1 MSKEHEMMS
10 YRPNVLKASDVT
22 LCALVC
28 LAGVAIT
35 LLVLILFVGSEQRT
49 VSVAFQLEVDERFS
63 RLQRRFNTQVLKLD
77 VVRRFFINADDVTE
91 KEFLGFVTPLVEED
105 EAYSWVPRV
114 LEKDLQAFHT
124 KALLNGTRDFS
135 YHEINPV
142 TGEKVPLVSRPEH
155 WILLYLMKRDDVKI
169 IPGMD
174 VMARPGR
181 QALMS
186 KARETHQIVVS
197 EPLKMTNGQWGVF
210 FVAPVFQESSDASLN
225 DDGLQGF
232 VISTVRL
239 ASLMEQ
245 GIPSPS
251 LQRLNVTLSLIDQ
264 QHQGGNIYQS
274 MAPAAPSTLYE
285 QRLLKV
291 ADQSYRVQFR
301 PSSTFLAANSHALY
315 IGLIVVFGAGLT
327 LLMTLL
333 VYLLITQRAR
343 ALSLVEERTQD
354 LRLLNIT
361 DHLTGVYNRR
371 HFEALMARLLIEAN
385 VQHQPLS
392 LIMFDIDHFK
402 YINDRWGHQC
412 GDNVLKSLC
421 TRIRSATR
429 KTDLLC
435 RTGGEEFALIC
446 PDSELN
452 DARLLAEKLRVLI
465 STQPFDETGQVTCS
479 FGVAT
484 RNPSESFDDFIRRAD
499 SAMYSAKSSGRDQ
512 VQLANPYKTNFS
524 LSI

>member
-1 MSKEHEMMS
+1 MMS
-10 YRPNVLKASDVT
+10 TRQNALKASDVT
-22 LCALVC
+22 LCGLVC
-28 LAGVAIT
+28 LAGVAVT
-35 LLVLILFVGSEQRT
+35 FLVLILFVGSEQRT

-91 KEFLGFVTPLVEED
+91 KEFLGFVTPLVGED
-105 EAYSWVPRV
+105 EAYSWVPRI
-114 LEKDLQAFHT
+114 LEKDLQAFRA
-124 KALLNGTRDFS
+124 KALLNGTSDFS

-142 TGEKVPLVSRPEH
+142 TGERVPLTSRPEH
-155 WILLYLMKRDDVKI
+155 WILLYLLKRDDVKI

-174 VMARPGR
+174 VLARPGR

-186 KARETHQIVVS
+186 KARERRQIVVS
-197 EPLKMTNGQWGVF
+197 EPLKMTNGQSGIF
-210 FVAPVFQESSDASLN
+210 FVAPVFQESPEVPLN
-225 DDGLQGF
+225 DDNLQGF
-232 VISTVRL
+232 VVSTVRL

-245 GIPSPS
+245 GIPLPS
-251 LQRLNVTLSLIDQ
+251 LQRLNVTLSLIDT
-264 QHQGGNIYQS
+264 QHQGENIYQS
-274 MAPAAPSTLYE
+274 SAPAAPSALYA

-291 ADQSYRVQFR
+291 ADQNYLIQFR
-301 PSSTFLAANSHALY
+301 PSSTFLVANSYALS
-315 IGLIVVFGAGLT
+315 ISLIIVFGAGLT
-327 LLMTLL
+327 LLLTLM

-343 ALSLVEERTQD
+343 ALSLVDERTQD

-371 HFEALMARLLIEAN
+371 YFEELMERLLIEAN
-385 VQHQPLS
+385 VQYRPLS
-392 LIMFDIDHFK
+392 LIMFDVDHFK
-402 YINDRWGHQC
+402 HINDRWGHQC

-446 PDSELN
+446 PDTELN
-452 DARLLAEKLRVLI
+452 DTRLLAEKLRALI
-465 STQPFDETGQVTCS
+465 STLPFDDIGQATCS

-484 RNPSESFDDFIRRAD
+484 WIPSESFDAFIRRAD
-499 SAMYSAKSSGRDQ
+499 TAMYSAKSSGRDQ
-512 VQLANPYKTNFS
+512 VQLADM
-524 LSI
+524 

>member
-1 MSKEHEMMS
+1 MSKEHKMMS
-10 YRPNVLKASDVT
+10 SRQYALKASDVT

-28 LAGVAIT
+28 LAGVAVT
-35 LLVLILFVGSEQRT
+35 ALVLILFVGSEQRT

-77 VVRRFFINADDVTE
+77 VVRRFFINADDITE
-91 KEFLGFVTPLVEED
+91 KEFLGFVTPLVGEN
-105 EAYSWVPRV
+105 EAYSWVPRI
-114 LEKDLQAFHT
+114 LEKDLQTFRA
-124 KALLNGTRDFS
+124 KALLNGTSDFS

-142 TGEKVPLVSRPEH
+142 TGEIVPLASRPEH

-169 IPGMD
+169 VPGMD
-174 VMARPGR
+174 VLARPGR

-197 EPLKMTNGQWGVF
+197 EPLKMTNGQAGVF
-210 FVAPVFQESSDASLN
+210 FVAPVFHESSETPLN

-232 VISTVRL
+232 VVSTVRL
-239 ASLMEQ
+239 AALMEQ
-245 GIPSPS
+245 GIPLPS
-251 LQRLNVTLSLIDQ
+251 LQRLNVTLSLTDK
-264 QHQGGNIYQS
+264 QHQGTNIYQS
-274 MAPAAPSTLYE
+274 LEPATPSRLYA

-291 ADQSYRVQFR
+291 ADQNYLLQFR
-301 PSSTFLAANSHALY
+301 PSSTFLVANSHPLY
-315 IGLIVVFGAGLT
+315 ISMIVVFGAGLT
-327 LLMTLL
+327 LLMTFL

-343 ALSLVEERTQD
+343 ALSLVDERTQD

-371 HFEALMARLLIEAN
+371 HFEELMERLLTEAN
-385 VQHQPLS
+385 VRYQPLS

-421 TRIRSATR
+421 TRIRSSTR

-446 PDSELN
+446 PDSEL
-452 DARLLAEKLRVLI
+452 DDTRLLAEKLRALI
-465 STQPFDETGQVTCS
+465 STLPFDETGQVTCS

-484 RNPSESFDDFIRRAD
+484 WIPSESFDAFVRRAD
-499 SAMYSAKSSGRDQ
+499 SAMYSAKSNGRDQ
-512 VQLANPYKTNFS
+512 VQLADS
-524 LSI
+524 

>member
-1 MSKEHEMMS
+1 MSKEHKMMS
-10 YRPNVLKASDVT
+10 IRQNALKASDVT
-22 LCALVC
+22 LCGLVC
-28 LAGVAIT
+28 LAGVAVT
-35 LLVLILFVGSEQRT
+35 FLVLILFAGAEQRT

-91 KEFLGFVTPLVEED
+91 KEFLGFVTPLVGED
-105 EAYSWVPRV
+105 EAYSWVPRI
-114 LEKDLQAFHT
+114 LEKDLQTFRA
-124 KALLNGTRDFS
+124 KALLNGTSDFS

-142 TGEKVPLVSRPEH
+142 TGERVPLTSRPEH
-155 WILLYLMKRDDVKI
+155 WILLYLLKRDDVKI

-174 VMARPGR
+174 ILARPGR

-186 KARETHQIVVS
+186 KARQTRQIVVS
-197 EPLKMTNGQWGVF
+197 EPLKMTNGQSGVF
-210 FVAPVFQESSDASLN
+210 FVAPVFQKPPEVPLN
-225 DDGLQGF
+225 DDNLQGF
-232 VISTVRL
+232 VVSSVRL

-245 GIPSPS
+245 GIPLPS
-251 LQRLNVTLSLIDQ
+251 LQRLNVTLSLIDT
-264 QHQGGNIYQS
+264 QHQGESIYQS
-274 MAPAAPSTLYE
+274 LAPAAPSALYT

-291 ADQSYRVQFR
+291 ADQNYLIQFR
-301 PSSTFLAANSHALY
+301 PSSTFLVANSYALS
-315 IGLIVVFGAGLT
+315 ISLIVVFGAGLSLLLT
-327 LLMTLL
+327 LM

-343 ALSLVEERTQD
+343 ALLLVDERTQD

-371 HFEALMARLLIEAN
+371 YFEELMEHLLIEAN
-385 VQHQPLS
+385 VQYRPLS
-392 LIMFDIDHFK
+392 LIMFDVDHFK
-402 YINDRWGHQC
+402 HINDRWGHQC

-446 PDSELN
+446 PDSQLN
-452 DARLLAEKLRVLI
+452 DTRLLAEKLRALI
-465 STQPFDETGQVTCS
+465 SNLPFDDIGQATCS

-484 RNPSESFDDFIRRAD
+484 WIPSESFDAFIRRAD
-499 SAMYSAKSSGRDQ
+499 TAMYSAKSSGRDQ
-512 VQLANPYKTNFS
+512 VQLADM
-524 LSI
+524 

>member
-1 MSKEHEMMS
+1 MMS
-10 YRPNVLKASDVT
+10 TRQNALKASDVT
-22 LCALVC
+22 LCGLVC
-28 LAGVAIT
+28 LAGVAVT
-35 LLVLILFVGSEQRT
+35 FLVLILFVGSEKRT

-91 KEFLGFVTPLVEED
+91 KEFLGFVTPLVDED
-105 EAYSWVPRV
+105 EAYSWVPRI
-114 LEKDLQAFHT
+114 LEKDLQAFRA

-142 TGEKVPLVSRPEH
+142 TGEKVPLASRPEH
-155 WILLYLMKRDDVKI
+155 WILLYLLKRDDVKI

-174 VMARPGR
+174 VLARPGR

-186 KARETHQIVVS
+186 KARETRQIVVS
-197 EPLKMTNGQWGVF
+197 EPLKMTNGQSGIF
-210 FVAPVFQESSDASLN
+210 FVAPVFQESPEVPLN
-225 DDGLQGF
+225 DDNLQGF
-232 VISTVRL
+232 VVSTVRL

-245 GIPSPS
+245 GIPLPS
-251 LQRLNVTLSLIDQ
+251 LQRLNVTLSLIDT
-264 QHQGGNIYQS
+264 QHQGENIYQS
-274 MAPAAPSTLYE
+274 IAPAAPSALYA

-291 ADQSYRVQFR
+291 ADQNYLIQFR
-301 PSSTFLAANSHALY
+301 PSPTFLVANSYALS
-315 IGLIVVFGAGLT
+315 ISLIIVFGAGLT
-327 LLMTLL
+327 LLLTLM

-343 ALSLVEERTQD
+343 ALSLVDERTKD

-371 HFEALMARLLIEAN
+371 YFEELMERLLIEAN
-385 VQHQPLS
+385 VQYRPLS
-392 LIMFDIDHFK
+392 LIMFDVDHFK
-402 YINDRWGHQC
+402 HINDRWCHQC

-446 PDSELN
+446 PDSQLN
-452 DARLLAEKLRVLI
+452 DTRLLAEKLRALI
-465 STQPFDETGQVTCS
+465 SNLPFDDIGQATCS

-484 RNPSESFDDFIRRAD
+484 WIPSESFDAFIRRAD
-499 SAMYSAKSSGRDQ
+499 TAMYSAKSSGRDQ
-512 VQLANPYKTNFS
+512 VQLADM
-524 LSI
+524 

>member
-1 MSKEHEMMS
+1 MMS
-10 YRPNVLKASDVT
+10 IRQNALKASDVT
-22 LCALVC
+22 LCGLVC
-28 LAGVAIT
+28 LAGVAVT
-35 LLVLILFVGSEQRT
+35 FLVLILFVGSEQRT

-91 KEFLGFVTPLVEED
+91 KEFLGFVTPLVGED
-105 EAYSWVPRV
+105 EAYSWVPRI
-114 LEKDLQAFHT
+114 LEKDLQAFRA
-124 KALLNGTRDFS
+124 KALLNGTSDFS

-142 TGEKVPLVSRPEH
+142 TGERVPLTSRPEH
-155 WILLYLMKRDDVKI
+155 CILLYLLKRDDVKI

-174 VMARPGR
+174 ILARPGR
-181 QALMS
+181 EALMS
-186 KARETHQIVVS
+186 KARKTRQIVVS
-197 EPLKMTNGQWGVF
+197 EPLKMTNGQSGVF
-210 FVAPVFQESSDASLN
+210 FVAPVFQKPPEVPLN
-225 DDGLQGF
+225 DDNLQGF
-232 VISTVRL
+232 VVSTVRL

-245 GIPSPS
+245 GIPLPS
-251 LQRLNVTLSLIDQ
+251 LQRLNVTLSLIDT
-264 QHQGGNIYQS
+264 QHQGESIYQS
-274 MAPAAPSTLYE
+274 LAPAAPSALYT

-291 ADQSYRVQFR
+291 ADQNYLIQFR
-301 PSSTFLAANSHALY
+301 PSSTFLVANSYALS
-315 IGLIVVFGAGLT
+315 ISLIVVFGAGLSLLLT
-327 LLMTLL
+327 LM

-343 ALSLVEERTQD
+343 ALLLVDERTQD

-371 HFEALMARLLIEAN
+371 YFEELMERLLIEAN
-385 VQHQPLS
+385 VQYRPLS
-392 LIMFDIDHFK
+392 LIMFDVDHFK
-402 YINDRWGHQC
+402 HINDRWGHQC

-452 DARLLAEKLRVLI
+452 DTRLLAEKLRALI
-465 STQPFDETGQVTCS
+465 NTLPFDDIGQATCS

-484 RNPSESFDDFIRRAD
+484 WIPSESFDAFIRRAD
-499 SAMYSAKSSGRDQ
+499 TAMYSAKSNGRDQ
-512 VQLANPYKTNFS
+512 VQLADM
-524 LSI
+524 